1 MAQIL
6 RGKIRWAER
15 QLYHELERMRPLS
28 LKLWEKGDLEATL
41 ATRPLRPEPGICKAL
56 RLNSHAN
63 ASERF
68 CHRSLRQPHDRA

>member
-15 QLYHELERMRPLS
+15 QLYHDLERMRPLS

-41 ATRPLRPEPGICKAL
+41 ATR
-56 RLNSHAN
+56 RLGQNRYLQGVA
-63 ASERF
+63 AE
-68 CHRSLRQPHDRA
+68 LPRQRI